1 VSGYFW
7 FTVFYDNVDDD
18 YDDFDDYKIV
28 CYWIQQSCSRMPLFV
43 VMSMLGPTLLLT
55 CTVLLYDIWIM
66 DLPIYNL
73 LMLHVSTIF
82 VVFHLSLCYASHND
96 IHT

>member
-1 VSGYFW
+1 MLVKIYSKQLILLFLLFSIILTLHLIPYGDGVRWCRGIFW

-43 VMSMLGPTLLLT
+43 VMSMLR
-55 CTVLLYDIWIM
+55 
-66 DLPIYNL
+66 
-73 LMLHVSTIF
+73 F
-82 VVFHLSLCYASHND
+82 F
-96 IHT
+96 